1 MSKLLKKCLLVS
13 TAIFSVFFLSNLSV
27 KAQETN
33 ENVNA
38 VDEII
43 VTGSRIKGINP
54 DSFSPVGVISQEDIL
69 LSGKI
74 SIGEILLELPGQ
86 GSGLNRNYNNG
97 GDGSVKVDFRN
108 LTSSRTLVLVDGRR
122 WVNGGEG
129 ANAAVDLNTIP
140 TSSIERVEVLK
151 DGASAVY
158 GSDAI
163 AAVVN
168 IITKDN
174 FEGLNASF
182 QRGEYF
188 DGGGMAD
195 SYDLSLGVKSD
206 KGSILLGASYVDI
219 KALGNG
225 DRPQTAA
232 RPSFGGSSGTPQGRL
247 AYGGVVGD
255 CSNFQPSEGTNGS
268 SPSDFRCW
276 TSPDDRFNYNPY
288 NYVETPNERKNFYAK
303 GRYSI
308 TENTDVTLFGVYQNR
323 ISDQLLAPMP
333 LFYGFGDFGGSEGI
347 SRNNPYNPFG
357 IEFCD
362 LNGESV
368 EGKACNDA
376 NYPGGYANGWFGR
389 RLLEAGERNFIQ
401 DTETYRVALGV
412 ESSIGKWDI
421 DAYLIWAQNKN
432 TTTTYGLLNTGNI
445 RKGLSGDDCKGDC
458 VPLNVFGGQGS
469 DGSYLG
475 DGLWDGS
482 GTITQEMVDYIT
494 FVAHD
499 TGMNEMKNYG
509 FDVSGTIM
517 ELPSGPLGLAF
528 GIEHRKEEGKYDPDA
543 FIAAG
548 LSSGNASSP
557 VAGEFEVD
565 EGYIELAVPV
575 TETIDLSLAVRHSDY
590 SSFGTTTNAKYGAT
604 WSPNEI
610 VTFRATFAE
619 GFRAP
624 SIGTLYGGQLDSYP
638 DLQDPCDALSDNF
651 TGNADGSQLGQCA
664 NDGVPTGFTQPNT
677 QIRITQGGNP
687 DIQPEESE
695 GINFGVII
703 KPIEGLSIYAD
714 YYEVEITNTISS
726 IGAQLILNGCYQE
739 NNQRYC
745 SLIDRNSTGFITDL
759 RDLSNNIGLAE
770 TSGAE
775 LSVIYEWDDKYGSWI
790 FSSEIAFLDTFD
802 VTRADGSVEHR
813 AGIVNGSDRDQ
824 YKEVKGN
831 LGIIWS
837 DNSWSASLS
846 AQYHGEVDGIASAY
860 PKTLS
865 DGSAAIGD
873 SVTKLDATW
882 YLDGQV
888 SYNFDEFSTRVTLG
902 VDNLLDED
910 PPLFTD
916 SFANDFDPSYRTW
929 GSQFWYAR
937 VSSRF

>member
-33 ENVNA
+33 ENVNP

-108 LTSSRTLVLVDGRR
+108 LGSSRTLVLVDGRR

-195 SYDLSLGVKSD
+195 SYDLSLGVNSD

-303 GRYSI
+303 GRYSV

-357 IEFCD
+357 I
-362 LNGESV
+362 
-368 EGKACNDA
+368 
-376 NYPGGYANGWFGR
+376 
-389 RLLEAGERNFIQ
+389 
-401 DTETYRVALGV
+401 
-412 ESSIGKWDI
+412 
-421 DAYLIWAQNKN
+421 
-432 TTTTYGLLNTGNI
+432 
-445 RKGLSGDDCKGDC
+445 
-458 VPLNVFGGQGS
+458 
-469 DGSYLG
+469 
-475 DGLWDGS
+475 
-482 GTITQEMVDYIT
+482 
-494 FVAHD
+494 
-499 TGMNEMKNYG
+499 
-509 FDVSGTIM
+509 
-517 ELPSGPLGLAF
+517 
-528 GIEHRKEEGKYDPDA
+528 
-543 FIAAG
+543 
-548 LSSGNASSP
+548 
-557 VAGEFEVD
+557 
-565 EGYIELAVPV
+565 
-575 TETIDLSLAVRHSDY
+575 
-590 SSFGTTTNAKYGAT
+590 
-604 WSPNEI
+604 
-610 VTFRATFAE
+610 
-619 GFRAP
+619 
-624 SIGTLYGGQLDSYP
+624 
-638 DLQDPCDALSDNF
+638 
-651 TGNADGSQLGQCA
+651 
-664 NDGVPTGFTQPNT
+664 
-677 QIRITQGGNP
+677 
-687 DIQPEESE
+687 
-695 GINFGVII
+695 
-703 KPIEGLSIYAD
+703 
-714 YYEVEITNTISS
+714 
-726 IGAQLILNGCYQE
+726 
-739 NNQRYC
+739 
-745 SLIDRNSTGFITDL
+745 
-759 RDLSNNIGLAE
+759 
-770 TSGAE
+770 
-775 LSVIYEWDDKYGSWI
+775 
-790 FSSEIAFLDTFD
+790 
-802 VTRADGSVEHR
+802 
-813 AGIVNGSDRDQ
+813 
-824 YKEVKGN
+824 
-831 LGIIWS
+831 
-837 DNSWSASLS
+837 
-846 AQYHGEVDGIASAY
+846 
-860 PKTLS
+860 
-865 DGSAAIGD
+865 
-873 SVTKLDATW
+873 
-882 YLDGQV
+882 
-888 SYNFDEFSTRVTLG
+888 
-902 VDNLLDED
+902 
-910 PPLFTD
+910 
-916 SFANDFDPSYRTW
+916 
-929 GSQFWYAR
+929 
-937 VSSRF
+937 

>member
-1 MSKLLKKCLLVS
+1 MKIFFKNNLTIKVLVLFG
-13 TAIFSVFFLSNLSV
+13 IILSNNSAV
-27 KAQETN
+27 GQDAI
-33 ENVNA
+33 ENSIEI
-38 VDEII
+38 DEII
-43 VTGSRIKGINP
+43 VTGSRIKGVNT
-54 DSFSPVGVISQEDIL
+54 DSFSPVGVVSQDDIL

-97 GDGSVKVDFRN
+97 GDGSVRVDFRN
-108 LTSSRTLVLVDGRR
+108 LDSSRTLVLVDGRR
-122 WVNGGEG
+122 WINGGEG
-129 ANAAVDLNTIP
+129 GDSAVDLNTIP
-140 TSSIERVEVLK
+140 TSAVERVEVLK

-168 IITKDN
+168 IITKDT
-174 FEGLNASF
+174 FDGLEASV

-188 DGGGMAD
+188 DGGGQAD
-195 SYDLSLGVKSD
+195 SYTLSLGVASD
-206 KGSILLGASYVDI
+206 RGSLMMGASYVDI

-232 RPSFGGSSGTPQGRL
+232 RPSSGGSSGTPPGRL

-255 CSNFQPSEGTNGS
+255 CSNFQPIEGTNGS

-276 TSPDDRFNYNPY
+276 SSPDDRFNYNPA

-303 GRYSI
+303 GKYSI

-362 LNGESV
+362 LYGDSV
-368 EGKACNDA
+368 EGKTCNDA
-376 NYPGGYANGWFGR
+376 NYPGGYSVGWFGR

-412 ESSIGKWDI
+412 ESSFGKWDV

-445 RKGLSGDDCKGDC
+445 RKALSGDACTGDC
-458 VPLNVFGGQGS
+458 VSLNVFGGQGA
-469 DGSYLG
+469 DGEYLG
-475 DGLWDGS
+475 EGLWSGS
-482 GTITQEMVDYIT
+482 GTITKEMVDYIT
-494 FVAHD
+494 FIAHD

-509 FDVSGTIM
+509 FDVNGILM
-517 ELPSGPLGLAF
+517 ELPAGPLGLAF

-557 VAGEFEVD
+557 IAGDFEVD
-565 EGYIELAVPV
+565 EAYLELAIPV
-575 TETIDLSLAVRHSDY
+575 VETIDLSLAVRHSDY
-590 SSFGTTTNAKYGAT
+590 STFGTTTNAKYGVT
-604 WSPNEI
+604 WSPNEL

-624 SIGTLYGGQLDSYP
+624 GIGTLYGGQLDSYP

-651 TGNADGSQLGQCA
+651 TGNADGSQLGQCS

-677 QIRITQGGNP
+677 QIRITTGGNP

-695 GINFGVII
+695 GINFGVIF
-703 KPIEGLSIYAD
+703 KPVEGLSIYAD
-714 YYEVEITNTISS
+714 YYEVEITNTIST
-726 IGAQLILNGCYQE
+726 IGAQLLLDGCYKE
-739 NNQRYC
+739 NNSRYC
-745 SLIDRNSTGFITDL
+745 GLIDRNTSGLISDL
-759 RDLSNNIGLAE
+759 RDLSNNIGQVE

-775 LSVIYEWDDKYGSWI
+775 ISVIYEWNDDYGSWI
-790 FSSEIAFLDTFD
+790 VSSELAFLDTYD

-813 AGIVNGSDRDQ
+813 AGYVSGSDRSQ

-831 LGIIWS
+831 FGVIWS
-837 DNSWSASLS
+837 KDSLSASLS
-846 AQYHGEVDGIASAY
+846 AQYHGEVDGIYSAF

-865 DGSAAIGD
+865 GGGSSSGD
-873 SVTKLDATW
+873 DATKLSATW

-888 SYNFDEFSTRVTLG
+888 SYNFDQYNTRLTLG

-910 PPLFTD
+910 PPFFSD

-929 GSQFWYAR
+929 GSQQWYVRA
-937 VSSRF
+937 SSKF